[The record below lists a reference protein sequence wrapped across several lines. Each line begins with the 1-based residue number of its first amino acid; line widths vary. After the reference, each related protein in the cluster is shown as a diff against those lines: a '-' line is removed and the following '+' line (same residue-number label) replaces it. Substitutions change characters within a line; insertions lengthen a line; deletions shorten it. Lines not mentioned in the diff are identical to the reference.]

1 MKSEPHLTIQQL
13 LQYGIRLVEENQSD
27 AARPFFEKVLER
39 DPQNIPA
46 LMWLAG
52 LGETTAI
59 SYRYIARALTI
70 EPHNGRAHAAIRWNH
85 WREQTEKMRAA
96 GSPGGNGTQP
106 VTQQSHGA
114 PAWLG
119 AIAMIIVLAGA
130 LASIYF
136 GQPLPAAATMAQA
149 RSSVAAVQNAA
160 APSSAASNTGSPN
173 PVGVNAVA
181 QVLDTMPPPLATRTM
196 PPPTAATVA
205 PTDTPA
211 ATPTL
216 PPTIL
221 PTATALPTLAP
232 TVTAEPPTATSE
244 PPTPEPVWPTATPEP
259 VVTNPTGSGGARW
272 IDVDLTNQRL
282 VAYEGDTP
290 VYQVIVSTG
299 LPGTPTV
306 TGQYH
311 IYVKYLAQ
319 TMSGPGYYLPDVP
332 YVMYFYEGYGI
343 HGTYWHHN
351 FGHPMS
357 HGCVNTPTPDAQWL
371 YNWADV
377 GTLVNVHY

>member
-1 MKSEPHLTIQQL
+1 MTTEPRRTTQQL
-13 LQYGIRLVEENQSD
+13 LQYGIRLVEENQPE
-27 AARPFFEKVLER
+27 AARPFLEKVLER
-39 DPQNIPA
+39 DPGNIPA

-52 LGETTAI
+52 LGATPSA
-59 SYRYIARALTI
+59 SYAYIARALAI
-70 EPHNGRAHAAIRWNH
+70 DSKNERAHAAIRWNH
-85 WREQTEKMRAA
+85 WREQNDKLRAA
-96 GSPGGNGTQP
+96 GFEPS
-106 VTQQSHGA
+106 V
-114 PAWLG
+114 
-119 AIAMIIVLAGA
+119 
-130 LASIYF
+130 
-136 GQPLPAAATMAQA
+136 PAAALRAAKNSPQSHTASAWLSAIAALIVFLGAFASVYLGRPQPVSATASQPAASLIQVAQA
-149 RSSVAAVQNAA
+149 L
-160 APSSAASNTGSPN
+160 PNT
-173 PVGVNAVA
+173 
-181 QVLDTMPPPLATRTM
+181 TPPPLATRT
-196 PPPTAATVA
+196 PPPTATSA

-211 ATPTL
+211 ATATL

-221 PTATALPTLAP
+221 PTETPLPTATL
-232 TVTAEPPTATSE
+232 EPPTATLE
-244 PPTPEPVWPTATPEP
+244 PPTATFEPPTLVPALPTDVPAS
-259 VVTNPTGSGGARW
+259 VANPTGSSGERW
-272 IDVDLTNQRL
+272 IDVDLSNQKL
-282 VAYEGDTP
+282 VAYEGNTP
-290 VYQVIVSTG
+290 VHWVTVSTG

-311 IYVKYLAQ
+311 IYVKYPAQ

>member
-1 MKSEPHLTIQQL
+1 MTSEPRLTTQQL
-13 LQYGIRLVEENQSD
+13 LHYGIRLVEENQPE

-39 DPQNIPA
+39 DPGNIPA

-52 LGETTAI
+52 LGETTSA
-59 SYRYIARALTI
+59 SFAYIARALAI
-70 EPHNGRAHAAIRWNH
+70 DPKNERAHAAIRWNH
-85 WREQTEKMRAA
+85 WREQNDKLRAA
-96 GSPGGNGTQP
+96 GFEPSGLAAANRAAKNSA
-106 VTQQSHGA
+106 QSRTA

-119 AIAMIIVLAGA
+119 AIAALIVFLSAF
-130 LASIYF
+130 ASVYL
-136 GQPLPAAATMAQA
+136 GQPQPVSATASQPATSLIQVAQA
-149 RSSVAAVQNAA
+149 L
-160 APSSAASNTGSPN
+160 PNT
-173 PVGVNAVA
+173 
-181 QVLDTMPPPLATRTM
+181 TPPPLATRT
-196 PPPTAATVA
+196 PPPTATPA
-205 PTDTPA
+205 PTNTPA
-211 ATPTL
+211 ATATL

-221 PTATALPTLAP
+221 PTETPLPTATL
-232 TVTAEPPTATSE
+232 EPPTATLE
-244 PPTPEPVWPTATPEP
+244 PPTPVPALPTDVPAS
-259 VVTNPTGSGGARW
+259 VVNPTGSSGERW
-272 IDVDLTNQRL
+272 IDVDLSNQKL
-282 VAYEGDTP
+282 VAYQGDTP
-290 VYQVIVSTG
+290 VYWVTVSTG

-311 IYVKYLAQ
+311 IYVKYPAQ

-343 HGTYWHHN
+343 HGTYWHNN